1 VIRRTLIPAAIYFGV
16 AIAAGF
22 ALGAVRTLLVVPL
35 VGTRIAE
42 LAETPVML
50 AVVYFAARWITLRY
64 ALPYVAAQRLA
75 IGLIALVLMLLTE
88 FTLVLRVRGM
98 SVEGYF
104 ADFDPVAGTA
114 YWVALGLFAAMP
126 SLVMRR

>member
-1 VIRRTLIPAAIYFGV
+1 VIRSTLIAAALYFAV

-22 ALGAVRTLLVVPL
+22 ALGTLRVLLVVPL
-35 VGTRIAE
+35 VGARIAE
-42 LAETPVML
+42 LGETPLML
-50 AVVYFAARWITLRY
+50 VIVYFAARWVTLRF
-64 ALPYVAAQRLA
+64 ALPYVATQRLV
-75 IGLIALVLMLLTE
+75 IGLIALALMLLTE

-98 SVEGYF
+98 SIEDYF

-114 YWVALGLFAAMP
+114 YWVAQGLFAAMP